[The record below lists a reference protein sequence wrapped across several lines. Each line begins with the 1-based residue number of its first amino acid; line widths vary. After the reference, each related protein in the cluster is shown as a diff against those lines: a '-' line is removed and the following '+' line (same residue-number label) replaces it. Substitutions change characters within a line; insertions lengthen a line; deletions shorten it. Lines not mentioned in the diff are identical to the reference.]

1 MNEIMMSIFWLFVG
15 ILTGLL
21 IVSVFVPPNKKQ
33 LEMPS
38 VDDES
43 VFHTKSGCVKF
54 KSEEVECDGSQSS
67 LNLLASKK

>member
-1 MNEIMMSIFWLFVG
+1 MFVVFWLFVG

-38 VDDES
+38 VGDNS
-43 VFHTKSGCVKF
+43 IFHTKSGCVRF
-54 KSEEVECDGSQSS
+54 KSEEVECDGTQGS